1 MSKRQPEEVKQEKF
15 KCLVANDCEFQLLQ
29 ICQIL
34 KIAKVEVTQAING
47 LEALELVTQSKE
59 KFDFIVLDLNMPIM
73 DGFDACKQ
81 IVDHYSDEHKIIG

>member
-1 MSKRQPEEVKQEKF
+1 M
-15 KCLVANDCEFQLLQ
+15 
-29 ICQIL
+29 
-34 KIAKVEVTQAING
+34 TQAING

>member
-1 MSKRQPEEVKQEKF
+1 M
-15 KCLVANDCEFQLLQ
+15 Q

-34 KIAKVEVTQAING
+34 KICKVEVTQAING

-59 KFDFIVLDLNMPIM
+59 KFDFIILDLSMPIM

-81 IVDHYSDEHKIIG
+81 IVDYYSDENKIIG